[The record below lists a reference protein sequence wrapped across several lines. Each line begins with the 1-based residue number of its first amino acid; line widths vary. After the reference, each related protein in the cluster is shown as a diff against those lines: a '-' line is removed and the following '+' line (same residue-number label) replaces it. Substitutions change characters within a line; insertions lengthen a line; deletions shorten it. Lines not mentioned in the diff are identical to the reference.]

1 MKTSKL
7 ILNAVLIAF
16 LSIGTLSAQDSE
28 RTILRMS
35 EITVKQ
41 GHYPQFTEGV
51 KKWKECYG
59 ENNGE
64 RGWNMWERV
73 QGEGSVFVMT
83 GIMQN
88 WAEMDKEDP
97 ANKECYA
104 VFMNFIMPHVEKVN
118 FNLARTM
125 PDISRTFPEDAE
137 LVWVWSVKVN
147 NSTVFKENLE
157 SMSKAIVAREG
168 KPRGVWY
175 SFMGGAHDAPDYMVS
190 VPFKAEDTPFG
201 QVVGLSVYPKFD
213 LTFQKVN
220 NDRGRCL
227 VVFHGLPGTQV
238 YPNFFGECRF
248 QNKFRLDFFGV

>member
-7 ILNAVLIAF
+7 ILNAVLIAL

-88 WAEMDKEDP
+88 WAEMDKKDP

-104 VFMNFIMPHVEKVN
+104 VVMNFIMPHVEKVN
-118 FNLARTM
+118 FNLAGTM

-190 VPFKAEDTPFG
+190 VPFKGYADLDESRDNVWKIYEETAG
-201 QVVGLSVYPKFD
+201 KEKSDAMKASQREVIDVDWSYMYRLNKELS
-213 LTFQKVN
+213 N
-220 NDRGRCL
+220 
-227 VVFHGLPGTQV
+227 
-238 YPNFFGECRF
+238 
-248 QNKFRLDFFGV
+248 